1 MDTGLII
8 IDNFY
13 DDPESIRELA
23 LSCEYHPEKVSKG
36 YPNGNAPWLGKM
48 SKEAHS
54 PNWIDAV
61 VSKLLHK
68 NLRQMRQMDSGMFRI
83 SQQTSDVGMFD
94 NMIHADGHNDNYYAG
109 VLYLSKDQEATPGT
123 LFFKQ
128 NSTGLDRLIDDAHLK
143 DIILKNEDKD
153 VDKWTAHT
161 VSNIVYNRLLI
172 YPAYK
177 FHGIGP
183 CFGTTDDNARIV
195 QLFNWIDIK

>member
-1 MDTGLII
+1 MDTGLIV

-13 DDPESIRELA
+13 DDPDSIRDLA
-23 LSCEYHPEKVSKG
+23 LSCEYFPEKTSNSF
-36 YPNGNAPWLGKM
+36 PFGNAPWPGKM

-83 SQQTSDVGMFD
+83 SKKTSDVGMFD

-123 LFFKQ
+123 LFYKQ
-128 NSTGLDRLIDDAHLK
+128 NSTGLDRLIDDAHLT

-183 CFGTTDDNARIV
+183 CFGTTNDNARIV
-195 QLFNWIDIK
+195 QLFSWINIV

>member
-1 MDTGLII
+1 MDTGLIV

-13 DDPESIRELA
+13 DDPDSIRDLA
-23 LSCEYHPEKVSKG
+23 LSCEYFPEKTSKS
-36 YPNGNAPWLGKM
+36 YPNGMAPWPGKM
-48 SKEAHS
+48 SKESHAPS
-54 PNWIDAV
+54 WVDGV
-61 VSKLLHK
+61 VSKHLHK
-68 NLRQMRQMDSGMFRI
+68 NMRQQRQIDSGHFRI
-83 SQQTSDVGMFD
+83 SQATNERGMFD
-94 NMIHADGHNDNYYAG
+94 NMIHADGHDDNYYAG

-123 LFFKQ
+123 LFYKQ

-143 DIILKNEDKD
+143 DIILKNEGKD

-183 CFGTTDDNARIV
+183 CFGTTDETARIV
-195 QLFNWIDIK
+195 QLFNWVNIV